1 MGVGKLY
8 WIQSSLR
15 TEGIKRYTD
24 IRKLRHS
31 PLYHFEKDLSNNT
44 KLIRFAPCDDTG
56 RVVSVSVFI
65 CAHKDF
71 KFVFH
76 EYHKKILI
84 RWKREFFYF
93 PVKKFLPDGESIP
106 GLPHDRRGYSPLYYR
121 GPLWGDRW
129 IILIDNRCLREP
141 GVLETILQVPLDRCL
156 FYFRRKKILQTAPD
170 KLVGVS
176 KQQRIQSSLRAEGKI
191 RYTLLY
197 S

>member
-1 MGVGKLY
+1 MWWHWSGCFSFRFHMRS
-8 WIQSSLR
+8 QR
-15 TEGIKRYTD
+15 
-24 IRKLRHS
+24 
-31 PLYHFEKDLSNNT
+31 FQ
-44 KLIRFAPCDDTG
+44 IRFSWIPQ
-56 RVVSVSVFI
+56 
-65 CAHKDF
+65 K
-71 KFVFH
+71 
-76 EYHKKILI
+76 
-84 RWKREFFYF
+84 YF
-93 PVKKFLPDGESIP
+93 NQMKTEIFLFSCKKFLPDGESIP